1 MFPNVKTIFM
11 TKNYRSSGNILKAS
25 NSLIDKNENR
35 IKKDLITNSDLKDES
50 DKVKMMTIHTA
61 KGLEFPYVFI
71 AGLNEG
77 IFPSSRVRTKDEM
90 EEERRLADRFK
101 KNPKLPEES
110 SEKYLCRILDELN
123 INELRNEYNLIVILL

>member
-1 MFPNVKTIFM
+1 MFPNIKTIFM

-90 EEERRLADRFK
+90 EEERRLAYVGFTRA
-101 KNPKLPEES
+101 
-110 SEKYLCRILDELN
+110 EKVLFFLLLILCLIREIL
-123 INELRNEYNLIVILL
+123 